1 MLVQKR
7 SDFEQE
13 LRTAREENGVLTAKN
28 QQLESQMK
36 EFEKKVSAAVSAAV
50 SEALATLLKE

>member
-1 MLVQKR
+1 MEK
-7 SDFEQE
+7 E

-36 EFEKKVSAAVSAAV
+36 DFEKKVSAAVLAAV
-50 SEALATLLKE
+50 SEALATLLTE